1 MEQVMPRPAKLRRLQ
16 GGATLLEAMI
26 GILIF
31 SLGILALV
39 GMQALAIKQVND
51 AKYRADASFFAN
63 QIIGEMWV
71 NRANLLNYNYAGG
84 GGPPAVLANWVTAVQ
99 NGLPGIGGAVNQP
112 TVAVAGTTVTVTVF
126 WQPPAATAPHNHITI
141 AYINSN

>member
-1 MEQVMPRPAKLRRLQ
+1 MEQNMPNPAKPRLLQ
-16 GGATLLEAMI
+16 RGATLLEAMV

-71 NRANLLNYNYAGG
+71 NRTNLGNYAYAGG
-84 GGPPAVLANWVTAVQ
+84 GGPPPALANWVTSIQ
-99 NGLPGIGGAVNQP
+99 NGLPGVTGAVNQP
-112 TVAVAGTTVTVTVF
+112 TVTVAGTTVTVTVF
-126 WQPPAATAPHNHITI
+126 WQPPAAAAPHRHVTI
-141 AYINSN
+141 AYING